1 MKAIPFE
8 EGSRAKNRKKK
19 SISVPDTRALKEAR
33 RAIDKISTKL
43 RFIARDGKVSHEE
56 VWELTNATRKQ
67 LSELCISPEKRKF
80 PHNKRSPRRKR

>member
-8 EGSRAKNRKKK
+8 EGRRSSNRRKK

-33 RAIDKISTKL
+33 KAIGNISAKL

-80 PHNKRSPRRKR
+80 PNKKPRYRRR